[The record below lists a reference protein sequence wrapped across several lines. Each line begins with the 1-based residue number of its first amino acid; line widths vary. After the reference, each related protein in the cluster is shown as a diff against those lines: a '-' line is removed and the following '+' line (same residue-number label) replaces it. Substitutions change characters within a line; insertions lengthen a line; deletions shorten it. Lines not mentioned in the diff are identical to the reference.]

1 MSRALHR
8 LTAIAV
14 RNLREAGRYPD
25 GGGLYLQI
33 TPAGARSW
41 IFRYRVERRERQM
54 GLGPLAVV
62 SLAEAREKAR
72 LARVQRHNGE
82 DPLGGRKG
90 RRPRIA
96 CPAAGGPTFQE
107 AMAAYIETHK
117 AGWRN
122 AQHVQQWSSTLQT
135 YAAPYFGSKPLAAI
149 TTADV
154 LAALQPIWLTKTE
167 TANRVRGRI
176 ETILNW
182 GAAQGYRE
190 GENPARWKGHIE
202 MILPAKSKV
211 AKVIHHAALDY
222 RQIAAFMTQ
231 LSVEAGVG
239 VQALRFTI
247 LTAARTGEVIG
258 ADWRE
263 IDFDHKVW
271 IIPATRM
278 KAGREHRVPLSGP
291 AMEILAQRR
300 QAWWDIEARRY
311 RRKGA
316 PQVAGPTG
324 PVFCGRRAG
333 KALSAASMLMVL
345 QRMGW
350 GDLTC
355 HGFRSTFRDWAAEE
369 TEVSTEVV
377 EMALAHTIANKVE
390 ASYRRG
396 DLLEKRRALMERW
409 AEVCARPG
417 VGSTAASAVGE

>member
-8 LTAIAV
+8 LTAVAV

-33 TPAGARSW
+33 TPAGVRSW
-41 IFRYRVERRERQM
+41 IFRYRIDGRERQM
-54 GLGPLAVV
+54 GLGPLAMV
-62 SLAEAREKAR
+62 SLAQAREKAR

-211 AKVIHHAALDY
+211 AKVTHHAALDY

-231 LSVEAGVG
+231 LSLEAGVG

-263 IDFDHKVW
+263 IDFDNKVW

-350 GDLTC
+350 GELTC

-369 TEVSTEVV
+369 TDVSTEVV

-396 DLLEKRRALMERW
+396 DLQEKRRALMERW
-409 AEVCARPG
+409 AEVCG
-417 VGSTAASAVGE
+417 

>member
-1 MSRALHR
+1 MRAVARLIKVWCSMSRALHR
-8 LTAIAV
+8 LTAVAV

-54 GLGPLAVV
+54 GLGPLAMV
-62 SLAEAREKAR
+62 SLAQAREKAR
-72 LARVQRHNGE
+72 LARGLRHNGE

-96 CPAAGGPTFQE
+96 CSAARGPTFQE

-122 AQHVQQWSSTLQT
+122 AQHVQQWSNTLQT
-135 YAAPYFGSKPLAAI
+135 YAAPYFGDKPLAAI

-167 TANRVRGRI
+167 TASRVRGRI

-182 GAAQGYRE
+182 GAAQGYRD
-190 GENPARWKGHIE
+190 GQNPARWKGHIE

-211 AKVIHHAALDY
+211 AKVTHHAALDY
-222 RQIAAFMTQ
+222 RQIAAFMTH

-263 IDFDHKVW
+263 IDFDNRVW
-271 IIPATRM
+271 TIPATRM

-311 RRKGA
+311 RRKGE

-350 GDLTC
+350 GELTC

-409 AEVCARPG
+409 AEACG
-417 VGSTAASAVGE
+417 